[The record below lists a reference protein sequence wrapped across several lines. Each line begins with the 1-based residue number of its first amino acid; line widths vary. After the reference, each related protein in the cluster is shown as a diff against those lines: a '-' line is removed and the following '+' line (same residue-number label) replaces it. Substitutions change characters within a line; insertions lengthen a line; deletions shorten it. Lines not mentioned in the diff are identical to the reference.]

1 MTFTSRVGKPTN
13 VTMLV
18 VQWMTGFDPN
28 VRVVTKLP
36 ATLPAG
42 GVLWVKSVGGFSDWD
57 EARIRV
63 DLQVLIPG
71 DDGAADDIAAAAH
84 VQMGLLGGQTVAGQG
99 VHLVRCMSPF
109 TQHFWAEDVDRQL
122 ATYELTLPVL

>member
-1 MTFTSRVGKPTN
+1 MAFTSRVGNPTN
-13 VTMLV
+13 ATMLV
-18 VQWMTGFDPN
+18 LQWLTGFDPN

-36 ATLPAG
+36 TPIPAD
-42 GVLWVKSVGGFSDWD
+42 GVVWVKSVGGFADWD

-63 DLQVLIPG
+63 DVQVLIPG
-71 DDGAADDIAAAAH
+71 DDGATDPICANVHIR
-84 VQMGLLGGQTVAGQG
+84 MGQLGGQTVNGQG

>member
-1 MTFTSRVGKPTN
+1 MSFTSHVGKPTN
-13 VTMLV
+13 VTLLT
-18 VQWMTGFDPN
+18 VQWLTGFDPN

-36 ATLPAG
+36 ASLPAQ
-42 GVLWVKSVGGFSDWD
+42 GVVWVKSVGGYSDWD
-57 EARIRV
+57 EAKIRV
-63 DLQVLIPG
+63 DVQVLIPG
-71 DDGAADDIAAAAH
+71 DDGAADSIAAGVH
-84 VQMGLLGGQTVAGQG
+84 TQMGQLGGQTVNGQG